1 MGLLREIFY
10 NSHNSQGDDTIQLE
24 HLTDYREKAIV
35 AAYLGFCM
43 DCFSDY
49 YMDKTVT
56 DKDRNS
62 KKVKFKKIT
71 YIDLANTFEKNL
83 A

>member
-1 MGLLREIFY
+1 
-10 NSHNSQGDDTIQLE
+10 
-24 HLTDYREKAIV
+24 
-35 AAYLGFCM
+35 M

-62 KKVKFKKIT
+62 KKVKFKKMT